1 MGLKY
6 FLFAKGTATVI
17 NRPLILLNNEPK
29 NAEDWISLDIWAL
42 DNFISVDILFW
53 TAFLNFVF
61 CLVVN
66 NNWCGKLFPLKARN
80 NKALIKPW

>member
-29 NAEDWISLDIWAL
+29 NAEDWIILDIWAL
-42 DNFISVDILFW
+42 DNFISVDILFPN
-53 TAFLNFVF
+53 AFFS
-61 CLVVN
+61 LV
-66 NNWCGKLFPLKARN
+66 
-80 NKALIKPW
+80 